1 MSNSV
6 LMMFDLYNIPMFT
19 EISPMGSTPN
29 IVEPT
34 VCLLRV
40 SEKKLAWS
48 IKIPKTKKWPCLGNF
63 RPKVKNKLLYFQLR
77 NQIDQRDV

>member
-40 SEKKLAWS
+40 SEKKTGVEYQN
-48 IKIPKTKKWPCLGNF
+48 PKNQKVAMFRQFQAKSKK
-63 RPKVKNKLLYFQLR
+63 
-77 NQIDQRDV
+77 